1 MERRVTTMYSEKIS
15 GKNVSTGGVSCVR
28 TTIVCLL
35 VLGKFPSDIIT
46 KILTIFQTS
55 SVPDFNDFFR
65 LFLFQH
71 KASRGWMSVHSI
83 EDVLVLVTSTLHEL
97 MENKLWS
104 DVSCGVNLT
113 CFKCKKEGHTTND
126 CTKGK
131 SRKDNKDIKDWT
143 RTKPSDGASQT
154 LSKYNKKWYWCTKYN
169 RWNTIPSIDTH
180 VKRTTVPSGTAK
192 TGTDVSVIDDDSAVN
207 DNDTPLHPVQ
217 ANFSEMIMDG
227 LQRF

>member
-1 MERRVTTMYSEKIS
+1 MNLYSSSFLLNDITSFSKEAFLAMERRVTTMYSEKIS

-35 VLGKFPSDIIT
+35 ILGKFPSNIIT
-46 KILTIFQTS
+46 KLLTIFQTS

-71 KASRGWMSVHSI
+71 KASRGGMSVHSI

-97 MENKLWS
+97 MENKRWS

-113 CFKCKKEGHTTND
+113 CFKCKKEWYTTND
-126 CTKGK
+126 CTKEK

-143 RTKPSDGASQT
+143 KTKPSDGAS
-154 LSKYNKKWYWCTKYN
+154 
-169 RWNTIPSIDTH
+169 
-180 VKRTTVPSGTAK
+180 
-192 TGTDVSVIDDDSAVN
+192 
-207 DNDTPLHPVQ
+207 
-217 ANFSEMIMDG
+217 
-227 LQRF
+227 

>member
-1 MERRVTTMYSEKIS
+1 MSLKDISEKS
-15 GKNVSTGGVSCVR
+15 VSTSVSRLRTAIVR
-28 TTIVCLL
+28 LSILDKV
-35 VLGKFPSDIIT
+35 PSDIIT
-46 KILTIFQTS
+46 KLLTIFQTS
-55 SVPDFNDFFR
+55 SVSDFNDIFH
-65 LFLFQH
+65 FLLLQR
-71 KASRGWMSVHSI
+71 KASRGGMTVYII
-83 EDVLVLVTSTLHEL
+83 EDVLVLVTNTYCEL
-97 MENKLWS
+97 VDNQIWS
-104 DVSCGVNLT
+104 SVSCGVNLT